1 MTLAIATNNKHKLQE
16 IREIL
21 KGNFDDML
29 SLEELGIDVE
39 IEETGK
45 TLEENALIK
54 ARTICRICGLPALAD
69 DTGLMVD
76 ALDGAPGVYSARFAG
91 EEHNDANNRAY
102 LLEKMK
108 NHKNRKA
115 HFSTVIALCYP
126 NGDFITSIGR
136 VEGEILQEERGYDGF
151 GYDSLF
157 YSYELDKTFAQATP
171 QEKNSVSHRSRA
183 LRALIRKLNGDENA

>member
-16 IREIL
+16 IRDIL
-21 KGNFDDML
+21 KDNFDGML

-45 TLEENALIK
+45 TLEENALLK

-136 VEGEILQEERGYDGF
+136 VEGEILHEERGSDGF

>member
-21 KGNFDDML
+21 KDNFDDML

-76 ALDGAPGVYSARFAG
+76 ALDGAPGIYSARFAG
-91 EEHNDANNRAY
+91 EDHNDANNRAY

-136 VEGEILQEERGYDGF
+136 VEGEILQEERGSDGF